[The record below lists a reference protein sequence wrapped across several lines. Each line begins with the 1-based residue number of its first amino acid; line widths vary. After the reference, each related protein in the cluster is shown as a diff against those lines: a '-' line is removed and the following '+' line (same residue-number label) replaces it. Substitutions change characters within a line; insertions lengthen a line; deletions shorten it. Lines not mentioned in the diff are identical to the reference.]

1 MKKKTLILLVGLL
14 ATAAVFAGCENS
26 DTNDTVVSTNTSAT
40 SSLNSSSASENT
52 SKISSEK
59 SSEKTTVSEPAPE
72 PNTSAMVD
80 YISRQAKQ
88 DSKTSDN
95 VKLNEAVS
103 FIKSN
108 YPNYFTDN
116 STMEQTM
123 YYGYLL
129 EYAYQNDSSNKT
141 LANLGQDAYQ
151 VVKYVY
157 RGAET
162 TDSESVQ
169 SNLKQIKNALDM
181 LK

>member
-1 MKKKTLILLVGLL
+1 MKKKALILLVGLL

-40 SSLNSSSASENT
+40 SSPNSSASENT

-59 SSEKTTVSEPAPE
+59 SSEETTVSEPAPE

-88 DSKTSDN
+88 DSKTADN

-108 YPNYFTDN
+108 YPNYFADN
-116 STMEQTM
+116 STMKQTM

>member
-1 MKKKTLILLVGLL
+1 MKKKALILLVGLL

-40 SSLNSSSASENT
+40 SSPNSSASENT

-59 SSEKTTVSEPAPE
+59 SSEETTVSEPAPE

-88 DSKTSDN
+88 DSKTADN

-108 YPNYFTDN
+108 YPNYFADN